1 MTFYADAQYIT
12 FTATGIN
19 AELDFDQYT
28 TTNTILQYIVMA
40 EAVLALLVTV
50 FASVVGLKLVGIEL
64 LIPIQ
69 LIYFTLATIPSQRT
83 YNSVLS
89 ALKYSNGFNTI
100 VSYAYTRTYS
110 QNKSLAAMNYET

>member
-1 MTFYADAQYIT
+1 MI
-12 FTATGIN
+12 
-19 AELDFDQYT
+19 
-28 TTNTILQYIVMA
+28 
-40 EAVLALLVTV
+40 TV

-89 ALKYSNGFNTI
+89 SLKYSNGFNTI
-100 VSYAYTRTYS
+100 VSYVYTRTYS
-110 QNKSLAAMNYET
+110 QNKSLAGMTYET